1 LPLFPARPINFVR
14 SNPGIR
20 QNGGMKRFVLLRQTF
35 PCVLLLFLALGL
47 PATAL
52 SAPAASAQRAANPLY
67 RVVED
72 YLRTQT
78 QGFPGKVSYRITPLD
93 SRTKLAPCDA
103 YEPFQPAGATPWGKT
118 TVGVRC
124 LGPASWTLYIQVQVS
139 IKARY
144 LVAARPMAAGQVI
157 GENDFVARD
166 GDLGTL
172 PASVLMDDEQAIGRT
187 VKIGIAAGQPLRS
200 DQLITP
206 WAVQQG
212 QTVKTVSQGAGF
224 SVSSEGRALNNAQ
237 EGQVVQVKT
246 PSGQT
251 VSGIARSGG
260 VVEIQF

>member
-1 LPLFPARPINFVR
+1 
-14 SNPGIR
+14 
-20 QNGGMKRFVLLRQTF
+20 MKRLALLHQILRGAI
-35 PCVLLLFLALGL
+35 LLFIALGI
-47 PATAL
+47 PVSVQSAT
-52 SAPAASAQRAANPLY
+52 AASAQRAETQISPLY

-78 QGFPGKVSYRITPLD
+78 QGFPGKVSVRITPPD
-93 SRTKLAPCDA
+93 ARTKLAQCDA
-103 YEPFQPAGATPWGKT
+103 YEPFQPPGAAPWGKT

-124 LGPASWTLYIQVQVS
+124 LGPASWTLYVQVQVS

-144 LVAARPMAAGQVI
+144 LVAARPMATGQVI
-157 GENDFVARD
+157 GENDFVARE

-172 PASVLMDDEQAIGRT
+172 PASILMDDEQAIGKT

-212 QTVKTVSQGAGF
+212 QQVKTISRGAGF
-224 SVSSEGRALNNAQ
+224 SVSSEGKALNNAQ
-237 EGQVVQVKT
+237 DGQIVQVRT

-251 VSGIARSGG
+251 VSGIARPGG
-260 VVEIQF
+260 IVEIRY